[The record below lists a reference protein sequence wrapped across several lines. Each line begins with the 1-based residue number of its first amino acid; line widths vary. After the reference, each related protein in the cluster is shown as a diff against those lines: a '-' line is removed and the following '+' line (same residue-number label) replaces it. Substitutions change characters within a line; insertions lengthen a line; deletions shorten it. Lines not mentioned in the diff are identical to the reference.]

1 MSSLPDE
8 AMGPKM
14 LALKDERR
22 QKFAWLM
29 ACGELSASEAAR
41 QAGYSGHMGTS
52 RATAHHM
59 MHNPAV
65 LEAIQEA
72 SRKVLSGLAPLAIR
86 SARAILEDPAHSQ
99 HARMIETVLDRTGFF
114 AKTEHK
120 VLVEHSV
127 DVRELEDLARRL
139 AAEAGIAPERLLGVN
154 APPVIEGTVAHDE
167 AAE

>member
-1 MSSLPDE
+1 
-8 AMGPKM
+8 M
-14 LALKDERR
+14 LALKDERWR
-22 QKFAWLM
+22 KFAWLM
-29 ACGELSASEAAR
+29 ACGERSAAEAAR
-41 QAGYSGHMGTS
+41 QAGYSDVKEAAKVRGHYL
-52 RATAHHM
+52 

-86 SARAILEDPAHSQ
+86 SARAILEDPKHSQ

-139 AAEAGIAPERLLGVN
+139 AAEAGIEPGRLLGVN
-154 APPVIEGTVAHDE
+154 GPPVKVIEGEVVE
-167 AAE
+167 E